1 LSLVLTLMVA
11 GLGAALLARQLGASR
26 SGSVLAAVVFA
37 FSAFMITHV
46 KHLNLTASAAWLP
59 WLLFFLER
67 YARTGHRALVAA
79 LAGVVALMFLAGH
92 PQMAY
97 INLGT
102 AALLAVVLL
111 FRGRSRRGPA
121 LPGPRPGRVRFLAG
135 ALLAVVLGTGLALP
149 QILPTLELVQ
159 DGPRR
164 QGLSFQEATEWDYH
178 PAYLILFVR
187 PFHFGDPGELAA
199 PRDGTRD
206 GKPNVADAA
215 TPAGFRPM
223 AGTRNF
229 FWEVCAYVGL
239 LPLGLALLALWPGRR
254 STVAWGLL
262 AILVVCLLLALGRHT
277 GLARLAHDHV
287 PGFRWFRFHGRFL
300 LPVYLCLA
308 VLAALGLTRL
318 TDRIRERLAP
328 GALIALATGALAV
341 AICFLDLFWVLHD
354 HNPTIAAG
362 RWTSPPASVERIR
375 EEEQGRHEPFRIMT
389 FDPARL
395 VFLNAYHR
403 AGGWKG
409 DLTPYDVAREMV
421 YADANLLH
429 GLEHL
434 DFSPPLYPEALMQAV
449 TAFLTPDPATG
460 TPPSARAASLLNVRY
475 VLSPVRT
482 LDRNPA
488 FRWLATFPGGPEVL
502 HGTGQPCDVH
512 LFLNTKARP
521 RAWLVPHARIA
532 RGGDPRAEA
541 LRVLARPDFD
551 SRREVVILAPSD
563 PVPDEQDSVSS
574 AGTGD
579 DPGQV
584 EFVEHDPTRVR
595 LRVETPHAAWL
606 VLAETFDTN
615 WRATLDG
622 HETAVHPANLGS
634 RAVHVPPGTHELL
647 FTYEPYA
654 FKLGAGLAIVAAFG
668 VGLVLLGKRWWRRTR
683 P

>member
-1 LSLVLTLMVA
+1 MSTENPTRSDLARTAMLAGAVVLVGAWLFLGPGVLTGERLFFTHDLSRSDLWHLHYPLKHFYQAELQAGRLPFWCPGLGTGFPLLAEGQVGALYPPNLLLFGLLPISLPLAFNWSLVLTLMVA

-300 LPVYLCLA
+300 LPVTLGLA
-308 VLAALGLTRL
+308 TLGALGAHPAHGPHPRTTGPTAPRSPWPPAPWPWRSASW
-318 TDRIRERLAP
+318 TSSGCSTTTTPPSRP
-328 GALIALATGALAV
+328 GAG
-341 AICFLDLFWVLHD
+341 
-354 HNPTIAAG
+354 
-362 RWTSPPASVERIR
+362 PPRRASVERIR

-434 DFSPPLYPEALMQAV
+434 DFYHPLYPEALMQAV
-449 TAFLTPDPATG
+449 TAFLTPDPTTG
-460 TPPSARAASLLNVRY
+460 TPPSAQAASLLNVRY
-475 VLSPVRT
+475 VLSPGPVAGPKPGVS
-482 LDRNPA
+482 LDRDLSGRARGAAWHGPA
-488 FRWLATFPGGPEVL
+488 VRRAPVPEHESAPARVA
-502 HGTGQPCDVH
+502 GAPRPD
-512 LFLNTKARP
+512 RP
-521 RAWLVPHARIA
+521 RRRPPD
-532 RGGDPRAEA
+532 RG
-541 LRVLARPDFD
+541 
-551 SRREVVILAPSD
+551 APS
-563 PVPDEQDSVSS
+563 
-574 AGTGD
+574 
-579 DPGQV
+579 PG
-584 EFVEHDPTRVR
+584 PTR
-595 LRVETPHAAWL
+595 LR
-606 VLAETFDTN
+606 
-615 WRATLDG
+615 
-622 HETAVHPANLGS
+622 S
-634 RAVHVPPGTHELL
+634 
-647 FTYEPYA
+647 
-654 FKLGAGLAIVAAFG
+654 
-668 VGLVLLGKRWWRRTR
+668 RTR
-683 P
+683 GW